1 MYVQFTYKYNIY
13 IYLQYIYIYI
23 YIQYIYIYIYIQ
35 YIYIYIYTQY
45 VWFYQ
50 HVSLSR
56 FLEGNAMF
64 TLWIVEISAP
74 VGRWSH
80 FHPIISSGS

>member
-1 MYVQFTYKYNIY
+1 MYNLHINTIY
-13 IYLQYIYIYI
+13 IYIFTIYIYIYI
-23 YIQYIYIYIYIQ
+23 YIYI
-35 YIYIYIYTQY
+35 QY